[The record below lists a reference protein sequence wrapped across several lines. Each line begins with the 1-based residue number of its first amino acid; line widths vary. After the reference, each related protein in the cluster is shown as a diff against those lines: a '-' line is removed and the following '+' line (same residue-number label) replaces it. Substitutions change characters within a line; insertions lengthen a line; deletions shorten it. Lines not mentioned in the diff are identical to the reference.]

1 MREYVETDITVAV
14 NRVPTCPVCKHW
26 LTFPFIPMSSRSQDA
41 SGYSMTRYK
50 QWNAQR
56 KGYNREPNSPES
68 DLTNTSS
75 TEMNSSSMR
84 RAIRSQYRRMQE
96 VIAAL
101 GVCVCVSS
109 VWTAT
114 ENPPGTRQSLI
125 RANKGG
131 RFASPNNLIILISRF
146 RWSAAGPQCARFVV
160 IARFY
165 ASDTQVTRRVWHPRS
180 SCTVAQRSPVQRCS
194 ATQETTIILV
204 HCSDSESEADERPSQ
219 CE

>member
-1 MREYVETDITVAV
+1 
-14 NRVPTCPVCKHW
+14 
-26 LTFPFIPMSSRSQDA
+26 MSSRSQDA

-50 QWNAQR
+50 QWNTQR
-56 KGYNREPNSPES
+56 KGYNRQPNSPES

-101 GVCVCVSS
+101 RECVCVSS

-125 RANKGG
+125 RANKGE

-165 ASDTQVTRRVWHPRS
+165 ASDTQVTRRVWHARS
-180 SCTVAQRSPVQRCS
+180 SCTVAQRSPS
-194 ATQETTIILV
+194 ARGARRRKKLQSFLFIAVILKV
-204 HCSDSESEADERPSQ
+204 KLMNAHLSVNWVRLRYGNYCRGGAEMSLSPPLLPFENERF
-219 CE
+219 

>member
-1 MREYVETDITVAV
+1 
-14 NRVPTCPVCKHW
+14 
-26 LTFPFIPMSSRSQDA
+26 MSSRSQDA

-56 KGYNREPNSPES
+56 KGYNRQPNSPES
-68 DLTNTSS
+68 DLTNTS

-101 GVCVCVSS
+101 GVCVCVCP
-109 VWTAT
+109 AF
-114 ENPPGTRQSLI
+114 EPRLKIPGNTSE
-125 RANKGG
+125 
-131 RFASPNNLIILISRF
+131 P
-146 RWSAAGPQCARFVV
+146 
-160 IARFY
+160 
-165 ASDTQVTRRVWHPRS
+165 HPREQRRAIRFTQQPHNPNFQIPMKRGGTAVCAFCCHS
-180 SCTVAQRSPVQRCS
+180 ALLRIGHAGDAPRLASAVFMYRSAKVTVRARCS

-219 CE
+219 CELSQAALWQLL

>member
-1 MREYVETDITVAV
+1 
-14 NRVPTCPVCKHW
+14 
-26 LTFPFIPMSSRSQDA
+26 
-41 SGYSMTRYK
+41 MTRYK

-56 KGYNREPNSPES
+56 KGYNRQPNSPES

-101 GVCVCVSS
+101 SVCVCVCVSS

-114 ENPPGTRQSLI
+114 ENPPGTRQTLI

-165 ASDTQVTRRVWHPRS
+165 ARRVWHPRS
-180 SCTVAQRSPVQRCS
+180 SYTVAQRSPS
-194 ATQETTIILV
+194 AR
-204 HCSDSESEADERPSQ
+204 HP
-219 CE
+219 